1 MQSEYS
7 LSFVLSV
14 LISFT
19 ICLFYMADIYARSDR
34 NKRRWRSQ
42 AEEDPLTGLPN
53 LRALESHLQSCPQ
66 QAICSLRID
75 NLDFLSRH
83 YGLMMGVDCKR
94 QIIRALQPLLG
105 AADKVFQV
113 PGSELILVLDGPEP
127 SSRLNHMVAVL
138 NHKKF
143 SWHNQPLDLEFGV
156 AWGRDDGQGEG
167 LYQMLGQLSWLSEQ
181 AGSERRVLA
190 LDEEQDLV
198 VDQTTEQVRLLMRV
212 KQVFKDRALMLY
224 AQPIQ
229 NPEGEGYHE
238 ILTRMRCGDSV
249 IMPDRFIP
257 LIVQFNL
264 SQRFDMLVLETLFSM
279 LHKHPGQRFS
289 VNLLPATLMQKNS
302 AEQIIALFQRYSVS
316 PELITIEVTEEQ
328 AFSNADTSRQNL
340 EALRAFGCAIAI
352 DDFGTGYANYERL
365 KHLQA
370 DIIKIDGCFVRDILT
385 DPLDAI
391 MVKSIVE
398 MARAKQMSVVAE
410 YVESE
415 PQKARLLELG
425 VNYLQG
431 YLIGKPQPL
440 GE

>member
-1 MQSEYS
+1 
-7 LSFVLSV
+7 
-14 LISFT
+14 
-19 ICLFYMADIYARSDR
+19 
-34 NKRRWRSQ
+34 
-42 AEEDPLTGLPN
+42 
-53 LRALESHLQSCPQ
+53 
-66 QAICSLRID
+66 
-75 NLDFLSRH
+75 
-83 YGLMMGVDCKR
+83 
-94 QIIRALQPLLG
+94 
-105 AADKVFQV
+105 
-113 PGSELILVLDGPEP
+113 
-127 SSRLNHMVAVL
+127 MVAVL

-143 SWHNQPLDLEFGV
+143 SWHNQPLDLEFGA

-212 KQVFKDRALMLY
+212 KQVLKDRALMLY

-302 AEQIIALFQRYSVS
+302 AGQIIALFQRYSVS

-352 DDFGTGYANYERL
+352 DDFGTGYSSLRYLQDLEVDTL
-365 KHLQA
+365 KLDKSFVEALEYAQVTPY
-370 DIIKIDGCFVRDILT
+370 II
-385 DPLDAI
+385 
-391 MVKSIVE
+391 E
-398 MARAKQMSVVAE
+398 MAKTLQLNVVAE
-410 YVESE
+410 GIENTCQEKWLREHGVQFGQGWLYSKALPKEEFILWAESNLR
-415 PQKARLLELG
+415 AHAT
-425 VNYLQG
+425 
-431 YLIGKPQPL
+431 
-440 GE
+440 

>member
-1 MQSEYS
+1 
-7 LSFVLSV
+7 
-14 LISFT
+14 
-19 ICLFYMADIYARSDR
+19 
-34 NKRRWRSQ
+34 
-42 AEEDPLTGLPN
+42 
-53 LRALESHLQSCPQ
+53 
-66 QAICSLRID
+66 
-75 NLDFLSRH
+75 
-83 YGLMMGVDCKR
+83 
-94 QIIRALQPLLG
+94 
-105 AADKVFQV
+105 
-113 PGSELILVLDGPEP
+113 
-127 SSRLNHMVAVL
+127 
-138 NHKKF
+138 
-143 SWHNQPLDLEFGV
+143 
-156 AWGRDDGQGEG
+156 
-167 LYQMLGQLSWLSEQ
+167 MLGQLSWLSEQ

-212 KQVFKDRALMLY
+212 KQVLKDRALMLY

-229 NPEGEGYHE
+229 NPEGRGYHE

-302 AEQIIALFQRYSVS
+302 AGQIIALFQRYSVS

-365 KHLQA
+365 KTSTGRYH
-370 DIIKIDGCFVRDILT
+370 
-385 DPLDAI
+385 
-391 MVKSIVE
+391 
-398 MARAKQMSVVAE
+398 
-410 YVESE
+410 
-415 PQKARLLELG
+415 
-425 VNYLQG
+425 
-431 YLIGKPQPL
+431 
-440 GE
+440 